1 MKAVV
6 WTDSLQLIIMFA
18 GMFTLLITGSNKV
31 GGLGEVWRIA
41 NENGRIRFFE

>member
-6 WTDSLQLIIMFA
+6 WTDSLQVIFMFA
-18 GMFTLLITGSNKV
+18 GMIALLIVGSNKV
-31 GGLGEVWRIA
+31 GGFGEVWRIA